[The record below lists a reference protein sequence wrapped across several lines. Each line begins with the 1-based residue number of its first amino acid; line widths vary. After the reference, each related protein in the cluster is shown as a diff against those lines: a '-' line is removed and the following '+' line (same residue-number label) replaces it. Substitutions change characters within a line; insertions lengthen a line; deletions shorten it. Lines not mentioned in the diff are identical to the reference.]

1 MKKVLAF
8 LSTLIATPPVFADSA
23 LLCIDCSGPNK
34 ARAFATSKANR
45 LICDQDFGPQ
55 KTCSSRNKIVTLVD
69 RDSGKAYRYNVY
81 HEPDAPWNVHADR
94 IALND
99 NMEEGFAVL
108 TKFYRDLGS
117 AITSSSSNISHLN
130 GSINNVNNTSSTYVQ
145 AKTTNCP
152 TQTALSTIT
161 DASAMQNVEDV
172 ARLEIA
178 ANLSSKN
185 NDTNLHPLKKN
196 NTYSLNFMGIGLSI
210 IDKAS
215 SRNPSFV
222 VTFDGSGAATSL
234 QDYLLFTVDVL
245 GYDANNIP
253 ITDFNLSDSSRVAG
267 FTLSRLRGENGPVPI
282 DNECVETKLEEA
294 VNMGLLTVKTSSVG
308 GSGGAGGGEGS
319 GGKGSGGKGSGA
331 SFPVSGGMGCQIVD
345 FFQSGEHIYTFKI
358 CS

>member
-1 MKKVLAF
+1 
-8 LSTLIATPPVFADSA
+8 
-23 LLCIDCSGPNK
+23 
-34 ARAFATSKANR
+34 
-45 LICDQDFGPQ
+45 
-55 KTCSSRNKIVTLVD
+55 
-69 RDSGKAYRYNVY
+69 
-81 HEPDAPWNVHADR
+81 
-94 IALND
+94 
-99 NMEEGFAVL
+99 
-108 TKFYRDLGS
+108 
-117 AITSSSSNISHLN
+117 
-130 GSINNVNNTSSTYVQ
+130 
-145 AKTTNCP
+145 
-152 TQTALSTIT
+152 
-161 DASAMQNVEDV
+161 
-172 ARLEIA
+172 
-178 ANLSSKN
+178 
-185 NDTNLHPLKKN
+185 
-196 NTYSLNFMGIGLSI
+196 MGIGLSI

-319 GGKGSGGKGSGA
+319 GA
-331 SFPVSGGMGCQIVD
+331 SFPVSGDMGCQIVD
-345 FFQSGEHIYTFKI
+345 FFQSGVNIYTFKI

>member
-1 MKKVLAF
+1 MKKILAF
-8 LSTLIATPPVFADSA
+8 LSALIATPPVFADSA
-23 LLCIDCSGPNK
+23 LLCSDCPDPNK
-34 ARAFATSKANR
+34 AKAFATSMANR
-45 LICDQDFGPQ
+45 LICDQDVGPDIS
-55 KTCSSRNKIVTLVD
+55 CSSRNKIVTFVD

-81 HEPDAPWNVHADR
+81 HEPDAPWSVNADR
-94 IALND
+94 IALSNK
-99 NMEEGFAVL
+99 MEEGFAVL

-117 AITSSSSNISHLN
+117 AITSSSSNISQLSH
-130 GSINNVNNTSSTYVQ
+130 SINNVNNTSYTYAQ

-152 TQTALSTIT
+152 AQTALSTII
-161 DASAMQNVEDV
+161 DASAMQNVEDL

-178 ANLSSKN
+178 TNLLSKN
-185 NDTNLHPLKKN
+185 NDTNLTPIKRN
-196 NTYSLNFMGIGLSI
+196 NTYSLTFMGIGLSI
-210 IDKAS
+210 IDKVS

-222 VTFDGSGAATSL
+222 VTFDESERNTSL

-282 DNECVETKLEEA
+282 DNECVETRLEEA
-294 VNMGLLTVKTSSVG
+294 VNMGLLTVKTSSVRE
-308 GSGGAGGGEGS
+308 SGGASGGEDS
-319 GGKGSGGKGSGA
+319 GV

-345 FFQSGEHIYTFKI
+345 FFQGGEHIYTFKI